1 MKQLILA
8 AIIGAI
14 AFVPAVADAQSHRD
28 GSRGYSQ
35 EQRHDRGREHNRAQY
50 RGHQRGYQ
58 RTEHRGHRRGG
69 RDAYRD
75 HHRNRQWAEH
85 RGHHRAVVQHGPRHR
100 APPRHVTRV
109 VYAPS
114 RPVYRDSYYRDSRY
128 HDSRWQRGQ
137 YLPPQYRGGGYYV
150 DHRRHRFAAPPP
162 GHRYV
167 RIDGDA
173 VLIGVATGLIT
184 AVLAGAF
191 H

>member
-1 MKQLILA
+1 MKHFIFA

-14 AFVPAVADAQSHRD
+14 AFVPAVADAQSYRD
-28 GSRGYSQ
+28 GSRNHSQ
-35 EQRHDRGREHNRAQY
+35 DQRFDRGRDAQHRGNQRAHQRVENRGNQRSHRGAQHRGNQRAQ
-50 RGHQRGYQ
+50 HPAQ
-58 RTEHRGHRRGG
+58 HRG
-69 RDAYRD
+69 
-75 HHRNRQWAEH
+75 NS
-85 RGHHRAVVQHGPRHR
+85 RAIVHR
-100 APPRHVTRV
+100 APPHRYRAPPRQVTRV

-114 RPVYRDSYYRDSRY
+114 RPVYRDT
-128 HDSRWQRGQ
+128 RWQRGH
-137 YLPPQYRGGGYYV
+137 YLPQQYRGGGYYV
-150 DHRRHRFAAPPP
+150 DHRHYRLAPPPP